1 VTYILTA
8 IFVVTLVFLLAAV
21 GVKLFGIKLN
31 GDKAPEILR
40 GSLLPIKPDKPDKSH
55 LSN

>member
-8 IFVVTLVFLLAAV
+8 ILVVTLVFLLAAV

-40 GSLLPIKPDKPDKSH
+40 GSLVPIKPDKSH